1 LEQYFWGWKLMG
13 IDLCYPAKQSLE
25 EHCLNV
31 KLMAMTSVTLGSR
44 VWMNIAK
51 M

>member
-1 LEQYFWGWKLMG
+1 MG
-13 IDLCYPAKQSLE
+13 IDLCYPSKQSLE

-44 VWMNIAK
+44 SVDEHCQNVR
-51 M
+51 